1 MDAILRSSTKVP
13 TTAVL
18 TCTVGTLK
26 INYYQKFPRVKV
38 SHSTAHTQHTAQHS
52 FKQHETNEYA
62 ASIYHIGIPISVP
75 QLINRNLSIVIYE
88 LEYIYRNLVPTVV
101 PNISFLI
108 TTLPQVCSKIFFQFF
123 VAC

>member
-38 SHSTAHTQHTAQHS
+38 SHSTAQHTAQHS
-52 FKQHETNEYA
+52 TALN
-62 ASIYHIGIPISVP
+62 STRRTSTRRIYHIGIPISVP

-108 TTLPQVCSKIFFQFF
+108 TTLPQVCGKIFFQFF